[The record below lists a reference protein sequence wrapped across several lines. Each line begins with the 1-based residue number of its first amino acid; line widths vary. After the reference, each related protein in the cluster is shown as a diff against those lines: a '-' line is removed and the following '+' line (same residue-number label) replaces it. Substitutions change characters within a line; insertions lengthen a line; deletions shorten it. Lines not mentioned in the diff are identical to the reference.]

1 MLDSHPDRIE
11 RKKANDK
18 KTKVTQRQKIV
29 CYHDLVLTM
38 SWINCTIVCCKVMT
52 CMLVIVLSCL
62 LPKILCV
69 ILYFIGLWLSD
80 CCYYI
85 IIIMTCDELHSI
97 M

>member
-1 MLDSHPDRIE
+1 MLDSRPDRIE

-52 CMLVIVLSCL
+52 CMLVIVLFVYCL
-62 LPKILCV
+62 KYCV
-69 ILYFIGLWLSD
+69 ILYFIGLWLS
-80 CCYYI
+80 
-85 IIIMTCDELHSI
+85 TK
-97 M
+97 